1 MSDFDF
7 AAMQAQGN
15 TAGVAQLY
23 ALIMTPLP
31 LAAESVDPTA
41 LEVHYEY
48 MHRLIEQ
55 GKVLAIGPCIGEP
68 SVPGQAPV
76 PPGIG
81 ILQVASRAEAEEIA
95 LSTPFDPMAGGFP
108 VPPMPGQEFT
118 FTSRRAM
125 AQGTTIVQEP
135 VTVAPDELT
144 DGTEEDHHA

>member
-81 ILQVASRAEAEEIA
+81 ILQVASRAEAEGIA
-95 LSTPFDPMAGGFP
+95 SNEPFHVLGWRRNTVMAWTPKFGSLIGVLRDL
-108 VPPMPGQEFT
+108 
-118 FTSRRAM
+118 
-125 AQGTTIVQEP
+125 
-135 VTVAPDELT
+135 AP
-144 DGTEEDHHA
+144 AAANS

>member
-15 TAGVAQLY
+15 AAGVAQLY
-23 ALIMTPLP
+23 VLIMTPLP

-95 LSTPFDPMAGGFP
+95 SNEPFHVLGWRRNTVMAWTPKFGSLIGVLRDL
-108 VPPMPGQEFT
+108 
-118 FTSRRAM
+118 
-125 AQGTTIVQEP
+125 
-135 VTVAPDELT
+135 AP
-144 DGTEEDHHA
+144 AAANS